1 MMSDDLGPM
10 AAQNTD
16 RELYREPGDW
26 RGDFYSDSIHVTE
39 SGAIG
44 IDCGGYVFVK
54 PLREW
59 HALAKQSAALLSF
72 LDMDEAGVERLAR
85 VIRNSDLVNTLDES
99 GGVPSWNHSVGAARW
114 MTRECLECART
125 VLTELR
131 KMASP
136 TQRDEGE

>member
-72 LDMDEAGVERLAR
+72 LDMDEAGIERLAR
-85 VIRNSDLVNTLDES
+85 VLQPAIDDGQMS
-99 GGVPSWNHSVGAARW
+99 GGALEYACKGAAR
-114 MTRECLECART
+114 A